1 MHWDRL
7 IGVIP
12 PLVSTLWLGPVHGQ
26 VYYPYLPCA
35 SNLRNLTSL
44 DTCMIDTE
52 ISHLVL
58 SPSIRTLRR
67 VYSSADRV
75 MLAFD
80 QLECVERATVLER
93 LDIVCFGETE
103 KEVKSMLEETASRRS
118 NPSLLPLLSLLTFS
132 QVSIFTRASPT
143 INWGPCN
150 SSSITNPAALCSFFE
165 IPLDYHNPE
174 AGTGRLA
181 LAKLNA
187 TQERRG
193 SVFFN
198 PGGPGGSGLE
208 ALDANGETL
217 LDVTGGLYDI
227 VSWDPRGVG
236 SLTIPGEIFCFN
248 STEEHDAFFNGTIE
262 LTGIEYTGNFSDAA
276 EVETLY
282 SQASITQQKYKKLG
296 EKCLSGPSGKYLRYV
311 GAAATVR
318 DLVALA
324 DALDG
329 PHQPVNYIGTSYGT
343 LLGSWF
349 VNMFPERVGKVIL
362 DGVVDPVIF
371 GTKQISLSGG
381 NIFTDSDRVYE
392 GFVTGCALAGS
403 HGCPIASNASSAVE
417 VDKNIQS
424 LLQAAHDAARKDPS
438 VPVSS
443 TDIRSQFLSQMYSPS
458 GWSTFANATYPQLVQ
473 AVAQET
479 RNNSSLVPRDPAPI
493 FVKKVPALGR
503 RDTPFVRRADES
515 GVSYTSSAIWC
526 GDSIDRPSTTMLDV
540 FDGIIARSRNVSRMY
555 GGLWPAAIYEC
566 PFWPVRSVERY
577 RGPFNK
583 TLANKIIIAS
593 NLFDPATPFA
603 NAQNLADLL
612 GQSATLVTQNG
623 FGHTTFAAPSTCAN
637 AIANTYMTTGKLP
650 DGPTTCD
657 VDAGFELF
665 EGVNTSAILAN
676 MHGSGF

>member
-12 PLVSTLWLGPVHGQ
+12 APVTSLWLGPVHGQ

-103 KEVKSMLEETASRRS
+103 KEAKSMLEETASRRS
-118 NPSLLPLLSLLTFS
+118 NPSLLLLSLLAFTH
-132 QVSIFTRASPT
+132 VSIFTRASPP
-143 INWGPCN
+143 IHWGPCN
-150 SSSITNPAALCSFFE
+150 SSSITNPAILCSFFE
-165 IPLDYHNPE
+165 IPLDYYDPE

-208 ALDANGETL
+208 ALDSNGETL
-217 LDVTGGLYDI
+217 LEVTGGFYDI

-262 LTGIEYTGNFSDAA
+262 LAGIEYTGNFTDATDI
-276 EVETLY
+276 EILY
-282 SQASITQQKYKKLG
+282 SQASIMQQKYKKLG

-329 PHQPVNYIGTSYGT
+329 PNQSVNYIGTSYGT

-362 DGVVDPVIF
+362 DGVVDPITF
-371 GTKQISLSGG
+371 ATKQISLSGG
-381 NIFTDSDRVYE
+381 NIITDADKVYE
-392 GFVTGCALAGS
+392 GFVTGCALSGS
-403 HGCPIASNASSAVE
+403 QGCPIASNASSVEE

-438 VPVSS
+438 VAVSS
-443 TDIRSQFLSQMYSPS
+443 SDIRSLFLSQMYSPG
-458 GWSTFANATYPQLVQ
+458 GWSTFANSTYPQLVQ
-473 AVAQET
+473 AVGQET
-479 RNNSSLVPRDPAPI
+479 HKNSSLVPREPSPI
-493 FVKKVPALGR
+493 SMKRPSALGR
-503 RDTPFVRRADES
+503 RDTSFVRRANQS
-515 GVSYTSSAIWC
+515 AGVSYTSSAIWC
-526 GDSIDRPSTTMLDV
+526 GDSIDQPTTAMLDV
-540 FDGIIARSRNVSRMY
+540 FNGIIARSRNVSRMY
-555 GGLWPAAIYEC
+555 GGLWPAAIYKC

-583 TLANKIIIAS
+583 TLANKIIVAS

-603 NAQNLADLL
+603 NAQKLVDLL
-612 GQSATLVTQNG
+612 GQSAILVTQNG

-637 AIANTYMTTGKLP
+637 AIAYAYMVTGKLP
-650 DGPTTCD
+650 DGPTVCD

-665 EGVNTSAILAN
+665 QGVNTSAILAN
-676 MHGSGF
+676 MHVSGL